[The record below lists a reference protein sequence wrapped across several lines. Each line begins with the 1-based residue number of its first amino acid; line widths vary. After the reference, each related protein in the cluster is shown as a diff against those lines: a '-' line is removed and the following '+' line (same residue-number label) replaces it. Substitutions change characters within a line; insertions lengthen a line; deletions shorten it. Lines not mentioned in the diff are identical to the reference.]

1 MITGLTIEMTNVVEF
16 IRIRQRIELLAK
28 QIDFTTKQKAAV
40 ESSQRLDE
48 ASKLLVTLTA
58 MANNDIQDIVIG
70 RLTRQLASLGIK
82 VGKLPS
88 KKRVAKKQL
97 AV

>member
-28 QIDFTTKQKAAV
+28 QIDFTTKQKAAA

-82 VGKLPS
+82 VEIYQARNELP
-88 KKRVAKKQL
+88 KNN
-97 AV
+97 

>member
-1 MITGLTIEMTNVVEF
+1 MTTEITNVVEF

-28 QIDFTTKQKAAV
+28 QIVSTTEQKAAA
-40 ESSQRLDE
+40 ESSLRLDE

-58 MANNDIQDIVIG
+58 MASNDVQEVVIG
-70 RLTRQLASLGIK
+70 RLTRLLASLETK
-82 VGKLPS
+82 VGKLTS
-88 KKRVAKKQL
+88 KKRVTKKQS